1 MQVLLFPQP
10 WGMVG
15 GQGGHAPPAVGG
27 VWSLRLS
34 SCSQALRSQPWF
46 EESPKVGELDG
57 LAACEGAYSHK
68 YRTLSLLGS
77 GAFGFVWTAE
87 DREDSK
93 EVLRLGGK
101 RAPRP
106 RPHCI
111 V

>member
-1 MQVLLFPQP
+1 M
-10 WGMVG
+10 G
-15 GQGGHAPPAVGG
+15 GCAPPAVGG

-46 EESPKVGELDG
+46 EESPKAGELDG

-106 RPHCI
+106 RPHCS